1 MINQATFKSLILLG
15 SLALSVNSCK
25 HAPAGSSMASARSPR
40 AVSGDFYGCY
50 KVTKAESAVDN
61 VAMNDLKKSTSQIC
75 IVSTPGSR
83 SGPITV
89 EFKAKNG
96 DLVNTAGFDSAEPQ
110 RCPGCYAFKSGITG
124 SAALSQ
130 TMAAN
135 LYTFTANLNTYGGQI
150 KFNMIIQLNGNNN
163 GAECGGLAG
172 IACDNGKV
180 CVGAHHDVKGHCED
194 NVGLDAGKSCGGG
207 IAGGLQCKPGLTCVG
222 AHDNIPGRCQ

>member
-1 MINQATFKSLILLG
+1 MLYNQRMFSQDTILNRINGGQPVINKATFKSLILTG

-25 HAPAGSSMASARSPR
+25 HAPADSSMESARRPN
-40 AVSGDFYGCY
+40 AISGDFYGCY

-61 VAMNDLKKSTSQIC
+61 VAMNDLKKSTSKIC

-96 DLVNTAGFDSAEPQ
+96 DMVNTAGFDAAAPQ
-110 RCPGCYAFKSGITG
+110 RCPGCYAFQSGLTG
-124 SAALSQ
+124 TAQLSQ

-150 KFNMIIQLNGNNN
+150 KFNMIIQPTQ
-163 GAECGGLAG
+163 
-172 IACDNGKV
+172 
-180 CVGAHHDVKGHCED
+180 
-194 NVGLDAGKSCGGG
+194 GLDAGQSCGGG
-207 IAGGLQCKPGLTCVG
+207 IVGGLQCKPGLTCVG